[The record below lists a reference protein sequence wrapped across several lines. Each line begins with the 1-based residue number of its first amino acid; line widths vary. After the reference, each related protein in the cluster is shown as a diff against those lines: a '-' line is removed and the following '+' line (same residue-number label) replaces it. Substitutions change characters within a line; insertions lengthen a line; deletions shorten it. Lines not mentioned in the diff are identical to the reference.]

1 MFRKVFLFCALVLT
15 MASGSAM
22 AAQKISVAS
31 DCTWPPMEFLDENKQ
46 PIGFSVDLLREM
58 GKELGVEF
66 DIQNVPWDGI
76 FSGVAAG
83 KYQMVSSST
92 TITEERLKKY
102 LFSDPYYDVVQSV
115 VMPLG
120 KNIASLADLK
130 DKKVGGQIG
139 TTGIFVMEKSK
150 AGATIREYDDVGL
163 AMKDLANGRLDA
175 VICDSNVATYYANVK
190 AEYKD
195 HFHVAFKTK
204 DVEHLGFCLNKDDT
218 KMQKLLNDGLAKMRA
233 NGRMQ
238 ALIKKWMGE

>member
-1 MFRKVFLFCALVLT
+1 MSRSGQRSRTTRKA
-15 MASGSAM
+15 
-22 AAQKISVAS
+22 
-31 DCTWPPMEFLDENKQ
+31 
-46 PIGFSVDLLREM
+46 
-58 GKELGVEF
+58 
-66 DIQNVPWDGI
+66 
-76 FSGVAAG
+76 
-83 KYQMVSSST
+83 
-92 TITEERLKKY
+92 TI
-102 LFSDPYYDVVQSV
+102 
-115 VMPLG
+115 
-120 KNIASLADLK
+120 LK

-190 AEYKD
+190 AEYKN